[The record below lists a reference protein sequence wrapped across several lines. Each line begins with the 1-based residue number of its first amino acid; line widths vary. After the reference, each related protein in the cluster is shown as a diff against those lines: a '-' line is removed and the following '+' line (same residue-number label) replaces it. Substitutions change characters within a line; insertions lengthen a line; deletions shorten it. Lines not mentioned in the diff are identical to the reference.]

1 MKNKMTVNG
10 VSVCLTAEERHEY
23 FTLTLSPR
31 RKKLCQYDYRDKD
44 GELFSC
50 VAPTLEECRA
60 KRDVWLN
67 INININ
73 RRTMKKEH
81 SK

>member
-1 MKNKMTVNG
+1 MKNKKTVNG
-10 VSVCLTAEERHEY
+10 VSVCLTAEERHKY
-23 FTLTLSPR
+23 FTHAE
-31 RKKLCQYDYRDKD
+31 KKLCQYDNRDKD

-67 INININ
+67 IN

>member
-31 RKKLCQYDYRDKD
+31 RKK
-44 GELFSC
+44 GF
-50 VAPTLEECRA
+50 VNTTTAT
-60 KRDVWLN
+60 
-67 INININ
+67 
-73 RRTMKKEH
+73 RTANCSPASPRHWRSAEQNEIYG
-81 SK
+81 